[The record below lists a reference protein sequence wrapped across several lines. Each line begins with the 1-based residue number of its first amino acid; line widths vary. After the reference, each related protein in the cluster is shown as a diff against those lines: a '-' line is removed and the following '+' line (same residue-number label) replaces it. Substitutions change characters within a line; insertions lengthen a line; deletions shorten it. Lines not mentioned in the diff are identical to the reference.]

1 MSDDVASAPEL
12 VWEYEG
18 GRLRRAQPGGQA
30 KKTDGNRTARKE
42 GSGDQRDSVLARGRT
57 TLILGSPTTN
67 ERSPSMQQQ
76 PRVRVGRV
84 YDQRTAE
91 DGIRVLVD
99 RLWPR
104 GLTKSQADLDEWCK
118 QIAPSAALRS
128 WYAHDPH
135 RFAEFGRRYRTE
147 LDDPGRAAA
156 LQHLRQLAQR
166 QPLTL
171 LTAARR
177 ADISEAAV
185 LAEQLLDAEPGAC

>member
-1 MSDDVASAPEL
+1 MNDDVASAPEL

-18 GRLRRAQPGGQA
+18 GRLRRVPPGVPAKIAMPARRGPAISETASARQA
-30 KKTDGNRTARKE
+30 DRIT
-42 GSGDQRDSVLARGRT
+42 S
-57 TLILGSPTTN
+57 SPNPTTTN
-67 ERSPSMQQQ
+67 EASPSMQRQ
-76 PRVRVGRV
+76 PRIRVGRV
-84 YDQRTAE
+84 YDHRTAE
-91 DGIRVLVD
+91 DGARVLVD

-104 GLTKSQADLDEWCK
+104 GLTKNQADLDEWCK
-118 QIAPSAALRS
+118 QIAPSAGLRR
-128 WYAHDPH
+128 WYGHDPD

-156 LQHLRQLAQR
+156 LQHLRQLAQH

-185 LAEQLLDAEPGAC
+185 LAEQLLDAETGAR

>member
-1 MSDDVASAPEL
+1 MSDDLASAPEL

-18 GRLRRAQPGGQA
+18 GRLRRGRPDGQA
-30 KKTDGNRTARKE
+30 K
-42 GSGDQRDSVLARGRT
+42 T
-57 TLILGSPTTN
+57 TPILRIPTTN
-67 ERSPSMQQQ
+67 MQQQ
-76 PRVRVGRV
+76 PRIRVGRV
-84 YDQRTAE
+84 YDHRTAE
-91 DGIRVLVD
+91 DGTRVLVD

-104 GLTKSQADLDEWCK
+104 GLTKDQADLDEWCK

-156 LQHLRQLAQR
+156 LQHLRQLAHY

-185 LAEQLLDAEPGAC
+185 LAEQLLDAETRPAPADGRP